1 MIFNS
6 SSYFFLVLIV
16 FVLYWTILKN
26 HRSFQNIFLLLVS
39 YVFYSFWDW
48 RFLFLLI
55 FSTISGYVIGLFLG
69 KAEKRM
75 SDKILFWI
83 GIVLN
88 IGVLAFFKYFNFF
101 IESFNILSDFIGF
114 NTNLNTISLIL
125 PVGISFYT
133 FHSLSYIIDV
143 YKKRINPEK
152 NFIDYS
158 LFVSYF
164 PLLIAGPI
172 ERATHLLP
180 QLKRDRN
187 FKESLAIDGLKQI
200 LWGLVKKIII
210 ADQCAVFS
218 NMIFTNYTSYSGLI
232 LFLGAV
238 FFAIQIY
245 GDFSGYSDI
254 ALGTSKLLG
263 INLLVNFSYPYFSR
277 SIPEFWKRWHISL
290 STWFRDYLYFPLGG
304 SKFSKL
310 KTIKNTFIIFFVSGF
325 WHGSNWTFIF
335 WGGLNALYF
344 MPSLFFKS
352 KIDYS
357 EIVAKGHLFPKVKDF
372 LMILTTFCLVTLAW
386 IFFRIDTISNG
397 FIFLIE
403 IIRSIFYKVS
413 YVDFLN
419 FVYWKVGLNIFCFLF
434 FFFLIEWQG
443 RENEYAIKRFFKINK
458 RIFIWIF
465 YYFLVALILVYSSN
479 KSEQFIYFQF

>member
-1 MIFNS
+1 
-6 SSYFFLVLIV
+6 
-16 FVLYWTILKN
+16 
-26 HRSFQNIFLLLVS
+26 
-39 YVFYSFWDW
+39 
-48 RFLFLLI
+48 
-55 FSTISGYVIGLFLG
+55 
-69 KAEKRM
+69 M
-75 SDKILFWI
+75 SI
-83 GIVLN
+83 
-88 IGVLAFFKYFNFF
+88 
-101 IESFNILSDFIGF
+101 
-114 NTNLNTISLIL
+114 IL

-143 YKKRINPEK
+143 YKKRINPEH

-172 ERATHLLP
+172 ERASHLLP
-180 QLKRDRN
+180 QLKNNRF

-200 LWGLVKKIII
+200 LWGLFKKIII

-277 SIPEFWKRWHISL
+277 SIPEFWKRWHNSL

-310 KTIKNTFIIFFVSGF
+310 KTVKNTFIIFLVSGF
-325 WHGSNWTFIF
+325 WHGSNWTFLF
-335 WGGLNALYF
+335 WGGLYALYF

-352 KIDYS
+352 NIDYS
-357 EIVAKGHLFPKVKDF
+357 EIVAKGLFFATIKDF
-372 LMILTTFCLVTLAW
+372 LKILTTFCLVSIAW
-386 IFFRIDTISNG
+386 IFFRIDSISSG
-397 FIFLIE
+397 FIYLIE
-403 IIRSIFYKVS
+403 IVKSVFYKVS
-413 YVDFLN
+413 YIDFLN
-419 FVYWKVGLNIFCFLF
+419 FVCWKVGFKILSFLF
-434 FFFLIEWQG
+434 FFFFIEWQG
-443 RENEYAIKRFFKINK
+443 REYEYAIKSLFKIKK
-458 RIFIWIF
+458 RVFVWSF
-465 YYFLVALILVYSSN
+465 YYVLMLLIIIYSNN